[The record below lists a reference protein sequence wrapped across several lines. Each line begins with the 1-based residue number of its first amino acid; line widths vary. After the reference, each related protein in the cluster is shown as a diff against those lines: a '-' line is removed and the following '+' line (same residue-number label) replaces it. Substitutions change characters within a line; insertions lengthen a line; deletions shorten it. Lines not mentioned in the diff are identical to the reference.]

1 MRPISQPNEKQPSAA
16 QPVAALVDPEG
27 AERLRAM
34 GVQPSELGTGIAWQV
49 ASSRGAVRDRLLR
62 DASIRIVIVDADTE
76 TDPLLRDL
84 SRNTAQ
90 FAERP
95 WLHFI
100 ALTASVTPEL
110 LRQLRQF
117 KSWSVLTTPCDAGE
131 IREALREATARSAE
145 QHRLA
150 MLSAAIRAEAEDILT
165 RTRNIVGAL
174 RDCEVPAA
182 LGNLVRLADRMTDT
196 DGAPQ
201 TRRIE
206 ASPST
211 AGHAAP
217 LHGLSPDDS
226 GRHWTRSLIGLCSAR
241 QHFFPDGLFSD
252 PAWDMLLDLT
262 HARLSQKR
270 ISVSSLCIAAR
281 VPATTAL
288 RRIGDLV
295 NEGLVTRIRDEN
307 DGRRVFV
314 ELTEDGFSR
323 MMAYIENVRGA
334 LPDERQGMLKKA

>member
-34 GVQPSELGTGIAWQV
+34 GVQPSELGTGIAWQA

-62 DASIRIVIVDADTE
+62 DASIRVVIVDADTE

-100 ALTASVTPEL
+100 ALTANVTPEL

-131 IREALREATARSAE
+131 IREALQEATARSAE

-150 MLSAAIRAEAEDILT
+150 MLSAAIRAEAEDILA

-196 DGAPQ
+196 DSAPQ
-201 TRRIE
+201 ARRIE
-206 ASPST
+206 APLD
-211 AGHAAP
+211 GRPRRAAP
-217 LHGLSPDDS
+217 RPL
-226 GRHWTRSLIGLCSAR
+226 AR
-241 QHFFPDGLFSD
+241 
-252 PAWDMLLDLT
+252 
-262 HARLSQKR
+262 R
-270 ISVSSLCIAAR
+270 
-281 VPATTAL
+281 
-288 RRIGDLV
+288 
-295 NEGLVTRIRDEN
+295 
-307 DGRRVFV
+307 
-314 ELTEDGFSR
+314 
-323 MMAYIENVRGA
+323 
-334 LPDERQGMLKKA
+334 